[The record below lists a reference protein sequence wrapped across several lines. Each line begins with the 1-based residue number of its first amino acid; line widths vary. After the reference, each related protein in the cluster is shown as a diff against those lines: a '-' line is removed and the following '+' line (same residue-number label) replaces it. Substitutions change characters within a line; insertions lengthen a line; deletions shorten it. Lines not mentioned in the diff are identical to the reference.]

1 MSGSCP
7 KWMAQYPEAQR
18 NDKLGQWA
26 IKYNRTGH
34 EIRRWGYI
42 WGLILKILK
51 VGFGVEYDQN
61 TLE

>member
-1 MSGSCP
+1 
-7 KWMAQYPEAQR
+7 MAQYPEAQR

-26 IKYNRTGH
+26 IKYNKTGH